1 MPAEDGSKIDIS
13 PEQQPPLTTADV
25 AKRFRV
31 GRSTVVRWA
40 DEGLIPCFTTLK
52 GHRRF
57 RPEDVERL
65 TTARPA
71 TKTA

>member
-1 MPAEDGSKIDIS
+1 M
-13 PEQQPPLTTADV
+13 TAGQV
-25 AKRFRV
+25 AHLFGV
-31 GRSTVVRWA
+31 DPSTVVRWA
-40 DEGLIPCFTTLK
+40 DEGLIPFFTTLK

>member
-1 MPAEDGSKIDIS
+1 MAAELNA
-13 PEQQPPLTTADV
+13 EQAPTPPLTAGQV
-25 AKRFRV
+25 ARLFGV
-31 GRSTVVRWA
+31 DPSTVVRWA

-65 TTARPA
+65 TTARPS